1 MTSYR
6 RLTFQLTPLLDLL
19 LIVIFAQYLDIRTSV
34 RRETVRLES
43 ERIAATADLLKA
55 LDQLAV
61 LREQLQRA
69 DAAVRQ
75 SDSLQQEVR
84 QLRVERDRVGSLV
97 RELFGAKDPEVAARL
112 RPGTADAP
120 GLSTAD
126 IARIRQ
132 RFQALGQAK
141 TDEVIDHLVTF
152 EEMRKRCD
160 VWELYLQDNGVCVLT
175 FGDKRLEF
183 RGETRAQFANR
194 LYEAYKTLPQP
205 KSLVIVL
212 MSYGDARFGDRQAA
226 FDALPD
232 ALERMRNDTAGRTR
246 FEYAILGYR
255 VTPSAAR

>member
-19 LIVIFAQYLDIRTSV
+19 LIVIFAQYLDIRTNV
-34 RRETVRLES
+34 NRETVRLES
-43 ERIAATADLLKA
+43 ELSTTATDLQQTHA
-55 LDQLAV
+55 QLAV
-61 LREQLQRA
+61 LTEQLQRA

-84 QLRVERDRVGSLV
+84 QLRVERDRVGVLV
-97 RELFGAKDPEVAARL
+97 RELFGAKDPDVAARL

-132 RFQALGQAK
+132 RFQSLGQAK

-160 VWELYLQDNGVCVLT
+160 VWELYLQANGVCVLT

-183 RGETRAQFANR
+183 RGETRAQFADR

-255 VTPSAAR
+255 VTPNAAR

>member
-1 MTSYR
+1 MTAYR

-19 LIVIFAQYLDIRTSV
+19 LIVIFAQYLDIRTNV
-34 RRETVRLES
+34 DRETVRLEGELS
-43 ERIAATADLLKA
+43 TTAAELQQTHA
-55 LDQLAV
+55 QLAV
-61 LREQLQRA
+61 LTERLQRA

-75 SDSLQQEVR
+75 SDSFQQEVR
-84 QLRVERDRVGSLV
+84 QLRVERDRIGALV
-97 RELFGAKDPEVAARL
+97 RELFDATDPQVAARL

-160 VWELYLQDNGVCVLT
+160 VWEVYLQDNGLCVLT

-183 RGETRAQFANR
+183 RGETRAQFADR
-194 LYEAYKTLPQP
+194 LYEAYKALPQP

-226 FDALPD
+226 FDAIPD

-255 VTPSAAR
+255 VTSGPSR